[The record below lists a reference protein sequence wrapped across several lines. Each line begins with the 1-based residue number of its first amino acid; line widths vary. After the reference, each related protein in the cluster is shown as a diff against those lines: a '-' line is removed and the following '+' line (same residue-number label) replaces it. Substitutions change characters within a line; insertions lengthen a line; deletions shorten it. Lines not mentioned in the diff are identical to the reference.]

1 MKARIRGVQ
10 SYTGEFKFLFGC
22 HLGKIILVQTDNL
35 FRTLRDARCTTAEGQ
50 YVATVKVSGKM
61 RNDESFGLELKLTEK
76 TFNIGEPMLCRQR
89 KRPAHFS
96 FGTVG
101 TETILHNRQKTCT
114 GQFILMHWTTPFKLL
129 SSNSNKE
136 TGLYSKIYRN
146 CFYIPY
152 KESNFRNPWV
162 KSISCI

>member
-1 MKARIRGVQ
+1 MKARIRDVQ
-10 SYTGEFKFLFGC
+10 SYTGEFKFPFGC

-50 YVATVKVSGKM
+50 YVATVKVLEKM
-61 RNDESFGLELKLTEK
+61 RNDESFGLEVKLAEK

-89 KRPAHFS
+89 KRPARFS
-96 FGTVG
+96 FCTVG
-101 TETILHNRQKTCT
+101 TETISHYRQKTCT

-129 SSNSNKE
+129 SSDSNKRN
-136 TGLYSKIYRN
+136 GLYSKIYRN

-152 KESNFRNPWV
+152 EERNLRKP
-162 KSISCI
+162 

>member
-22 HLGKIILVQTDNL
+22 HLGKITLVQTNNL
-35 FRTLRDARCTTAEGQ
+35 FRTLRDARCTNAEGQ
-50 YVATVKVSGKM
+50 YVATVKVLGKM
-61 RNDESFGLELKLTEK
+61 RNNESFGLELKLTEK

-129 SSNSNKE
+129 SSDSNKLN
-136 TGLYSKIYRN
+136 GLY
-146 CFYIPY
+146 
-152 KESNFRNPWV
+152 
-162 KSISCI
+162 

>member
-22 HLGKIILVQTDNL
+22 HLGKITLVQTNNL
-35 FRTLRDARCTTAEGQ
+35 FRTLRDARCTNAEGQ
-50 YVATVKVSGKM
+50 YVATVKVLGKM
-61 RNDESFGLELKLTEK
+61 QNDESFGLELKLTEK

-129 SSNSNKE
+129 SSDSNKLN
-136 TGLYSKIYRN
+136 GLY
-146 CFYIPY
+146 
-152 KESNFRNPWV
+152 
-162 KSISCI
+162 